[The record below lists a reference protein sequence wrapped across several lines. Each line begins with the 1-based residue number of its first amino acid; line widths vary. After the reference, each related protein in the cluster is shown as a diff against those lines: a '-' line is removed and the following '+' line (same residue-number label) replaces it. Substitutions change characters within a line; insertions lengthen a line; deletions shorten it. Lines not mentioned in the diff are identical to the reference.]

1 LLASV
6 ALLASACAQDAGD
19 APAAVAASTRRELA
33 RHVIATGRV
42 EGWREADVISK
53 LPGRILRIEYEEGD
67 TIEPE
72 APVVQLEDHDLE
84 AKMHQAAAHAANAE
98 HALARMRKLRTDAIV
113 SASDLDRAEA
123 EARSADAALD
133 LARVTLDYATIKAP
147 FRGTMVR
154 KFKEVG
160 EGVLVSGM
168 PEPLFRIADLSR
180 LKVRAEVPE
189 TDVAGVHAG
198 QTAEVTL
205 EAYPGERFAAT
216 VTRVGLAVGRKQLR
230 SDDPRERRDE
240 KVIEVELALPGDVR
254 LKSGMS
260 VDVAFHD
267 DPPADP
273 ARAARRSLPI
283 PDKHSSPDSSS

>member
-1 LLASV
+1 MWTLRIRPLLLASV
-6 ALLASACAQDAGD
+6 ALLASACAHDARD
-19 APAAVAASTRRELA
+19 APAAAAASTRSAPR
-33 RHVIATGRV
+33 VVATGRI

-72 APVVQLEDHDLE
+72 APVVHLEDHDLE
-84 AKMHQAAAHAANAE
+84 AKMHEAAAHATNAE
-98 HALARMRKLRTDAIV
+98 RALARLRQLRADAIV

-123 EARSADAALD
+123 EARSAEAALD
-133 LARVTLDYATIKAP
+133 LARVRLEYATIKAP
-147 FRGTMVR
+147 FRGTMIR

-160 EGVLVSGM
+160 EGVLVSGI
-168 PEPLFRIADLSR
+168 PEPIFRIADLSR

-189 TDVAGVHAG
+189 IDIASVRVG
-198 QTAEVTL
+198 QMAEMTL
-205 EAYPGERFAAT
+205 ESYPGDRFSAT

-240 KVIEVELALPGDVR
+240 KVIEVELALPGDTR
-254 LKSGMS
+254 LKSGMT

-267 DPPADP
+267 E
-273 ARAARRSLPI
+273 
-283 PDKHSSPDSSS
+283 HSG